1 MFPPVFSSGKG
12 EMADEKSR
20 YYARLFWLQSA
31 ARDILYGERV
41 GACCRVSIPGRNV
54 QVWGRTDIRRAKYR
68 NVIRC
73 ANVWQCPV
81 CANHITSHRRDEL
94 QTVISTLDACIPVMI
109 SFTVSHHSHDRL
121 DTLIEILAE
130 AWRGMTTCKCFT
142 AYRKDNTTRG
152 HVRSVEVTWGKA
164 NGWHPH
170 YHALFF
176 LQEPNRIA
184 GFYADIRTLWAEHV
198 DKAGGSSTWE
208 HGCSLTV
215 CDESIA
221 AYVAKW
227 GHEPSED
234 TLPQLTRWG
243 KAQELTRGP
252 MKQAEKGRYTPFEM
266 LEEYLM
272 ARNEGPAYW
281 GRLYRVYAE
290 AMKGQRQLTWSRTP
304 DLRKAAGLRDEK
316 TEAEVV
322 EGEEAGY
329 ILLAQMDAEQW
340 GAVLWAGMRGVILDC
355 CARGDVTMAYD
366 VIEDCCREHLKAVV
380 VD

>member
-1 MFPPVFSSGKG
+1 MS
-12 EMADEKSR
+12 DEKGR

-54 QVWGRTDIRRAKYR
+54 QVWGRTDIKRAKYR

-94 QTVISTLDACIPVMI
+94 QTVISTLDLCLPVMI
-109 SFTVSHHSHDRL
+109 SFTISHQNTDALSDSIDVL
-121 DTLIEILAE
+121 SE
-130 AWRGMTTCKCFT
+130 AWRSMTQCKCFGE
-142 AYRKDNTTRG
+142 YRRDKTTKG
-152 HVRSVEVTWGKA
+152 HVRSLEVTWGKA

-176 LQEPNRIA
+176 MPDTNRIA
-184 GFYADIRTLWAEHV
+184 GFYNDIRTMWAEAV

-208 HGCSLTV
+208 HGCNLTV
-215 CDESIA
+215 CDNSIA

-227 GHEPSED
+227 GHEPKEE

-252 MKQAEKGRYTPFEM
+252 MKTAEKGRYTPFEM
-266 LEEYLM
+266 LEEYLI
-272 ARNEGPAYW
+272 ARDNGPAYW

-290 AMKGQRQLTWSRTP
+290 AMKGQRQLTWSRKP
-304 DLRKAAGLRDEK
+304 DLRMAAGLKDEK

-329 ILLAQMDAEQW
+329 VLLAQLDTEQW
-340 GAVLWAGMRGVILDC
+340 GAILWAGMRGVILDC
-355 CARGDVTMAYD
+355 CARGDTTMAMNIVD
-366 VIEDCCREHLKAVV
+366 DCCREHIKSIK